1 MHEQAIIIKP
11 SGSPNKPNKTQL
23 TIASSSFEEK
33 LREEEVSGGSQWK
46 MPKIYI
52 PVCLKKKKKEQY
64 FCKTYFEG

>member
-52 PVCLKKKKKEQY
+52 PIC
-64 FCKTYFEG
+64 